1 VWFAEAAEV
10 GLGPALEIAALRI
23 GLSALGHLPS
33 NVYVSVNVSP
43 ETILS
48 GGLSGALG
56 GMPASRIVLEIT
68 EHAHIDDY
76 DGLLGVLSPLRDRGV
91 RIAVD
96 DAGVGYS
103 SLQRILQLQ
112 PDLIKLDITLTRNIS
127 LDPARKAL
135 ASALVAFARETGSR
149 IIAEGVETQSELHT
163 LGSIGIQKAQGY
175 FLGRPMP
182 LAEAVR
188 LLDRQTPTASRVG

>member
-1 VWFAEAAEV
+1 M
-10 GLGPALEIAALRI
+10 
-23 GLSALGHLPS
+23 
-33 NVYVSVNVSP
+33 NVSP

-48 GGLSGALG
+48 GDLPDALS
-56 GMPASRIVLEIT
+56 GMPAARIVLEIT

-76 DGLLGVLSPLRDRGV
+76 DRLLRVLYPLRNRGV
-91 RIAVD
+91 QIAVD

-127 LDPARKAL
+127 LDPARRAL

-149 IIAEGVETQSELHT
+149 IIAEGVETQAELNT
-163 LGSIGIQKAQGY
+163 LRSIGIQKAQGY

-182 LAEAVR
+182 IAEAVQ
-188 LLDRQTPTASRVG
+188 LLDHKRPLASRAG